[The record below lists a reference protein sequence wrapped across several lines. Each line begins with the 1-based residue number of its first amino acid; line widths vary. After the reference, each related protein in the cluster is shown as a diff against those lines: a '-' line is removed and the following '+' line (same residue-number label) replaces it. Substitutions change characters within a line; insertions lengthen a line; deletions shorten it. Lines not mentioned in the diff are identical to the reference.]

1 MPKPEA
7 GPHPANLSE
16 GLQDLGQAMSQIVP
30 LTNAI
35 NQAHAEFAT
44 AHAALYRNITELVR

>member
-7 GPHPANLSE
+7 VPHPANLSE
-16 GLQDLGQAMSQIVP
+16 GLQDLGQAMSQIMP

-35 NQAHAEFAT
+35 NQAHAEFAM